1 MTTETQI
8 DTAALRASEF
18 PMTDV
23 WAYVNHASVG
33 PLPQRTVRALD
44 EINRL
49 FSVPQLWEAGD
60 RGGSLCDVR
69 EGIARLAGGV
79 AERVAIVASA
89 AHGISICAT
98 GIDWRDGDEVVIPHS
113 EYPSL
118 AIPFL
123 ALADRGVRVSWAAK
137 SGDGRT
143 DVNAIEAA
151 ITSRTRVIAISH
163 VEFADGYRNDLQA
176 LGSLC
181 REYGLLLIVD
191 ATQSLGVVPLDVD
204 EWGVH
209 AAVAH
214 GYKWLHAGFG
224 IGVAIFSAEGM
235 ERIRPTHGGSASVCD
250 NPYVPEPCVTWHPT
264 AQRFE
269 PGGQPFTL
277 VSGLRASL
285 SLIDEVGHDRILPH
299 VLVLTDRLVSGVR
312 AKGYAITS
320 SLDPAHRSSIVAIT
334 GGSADA
340 DLRAHVA
347 LSEAGVV
354 TALRGRGIRVA
365 PTFYND
371 ASDIDRLI
379 EALPEQ
385 SVSQPG

>member
-1 MTTETQI
+1 MTE
-8 DTAALRASEF
+8 
-18 PMTDV
+18 M
-23 WAYVNHASVG
+23 WAYLNHASVG

-44 EINRL
+44 EANRL
-49 FSVPQLWEAGD
+49 FAIPQLWEAGD
-60 RGGSLCDVR
+60 RGGPLCDVR
-69 EGIARLAGGV
+69 EAVARLSGGA

-89 AHGISICAT
+89 AHGISICAN

-123 ALADRGVRVSWAAK
+123 ALADRGVRVHWARKNAT
-137 SGDGRT
+137 GRT
-143 DVNAIEAA
+143 DLNAIEAA
-151 ITSRTRVIAISH
+151 ITPRTRAVALSH
-163 VEFADGYRNDLQA
+163 VEFADGYHNDLRA

-181 REYGLLLIVD
+181 RDHGLLLIVD
-191 ATQSLGVVPLDVD
+191 ATQSLGAVPLDVD
-204 EWGVH
+204 GWGVH

-224 IGVAIFSAEGM
+224 IGVAAFSAEGM
-235 ERIRPTHGGSASVCD
+235 ERIRPTHGGSASVCE
-250 NPYVPEPCVTWHPT
+250 NPYVDEPRVTWHPT

-277 VSGLRASL
+277 ISGLRGSL
-285 SLIDEVGHDRILPH
+285 SLIDEVGFERILPH
-299 VLVLTDRLVSGVR
+299 TLTLIDQLVAGVTE
-312 AKGYAITS
+312 KGYAVSS
-320 SLDPAHRSSIVAIT
+320 SLEPDRRSQIVAVT
-334 GGSADA
+334 AGNPDA

-354 TALRGRGIRVA
+354 TALRSRGIRVA

-371 ASDIDRLI
+371 ANDIDRLI

-385 SVSQPG
+385 AVSLPG